1 MGGRGDILIYDVI
14 VYSMC
19 DIMADEK
26 EHELETLEF
35 EQIIE
40 DVRNYVIEKDGLE
53 AMTMWVRIQK
63 RINAFRKKKI
73 QGF

>member
-1 MGGRGDILIYDVI
+1 
-14 VYSMC
+14 MC

-26 EHELETLEF
+26 ENELETLEF

-63 RINAFRKKKI
+63 RINAFRKKKV